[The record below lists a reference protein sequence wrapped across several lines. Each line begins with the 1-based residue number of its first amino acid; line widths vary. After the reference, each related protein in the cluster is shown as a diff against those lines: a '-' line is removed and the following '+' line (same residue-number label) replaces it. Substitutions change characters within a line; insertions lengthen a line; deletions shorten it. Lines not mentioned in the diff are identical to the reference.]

1 MPPSIPNYNL
11 GLLITLDIGLA
22 LLGLILTFVG
32 VWAILHEMSNIA
44 RIAERIDTRLRRD
57 FPNIGEELGD

>member
-1 MPPSIPNYNL
+1 MPPAIPNYDL

-22 LLGLILTFVG
+22 VLGLLATFVG

-44 RIAERIDTRLRRD
+44 RITERIDTRLRRD
-57 FPNIGEELGD
+57 FPNIGDELGD

>member
-1 MPPSIPNYNL
+1 MPPAIPNYDL

-22 LLGLILTFVG
+22 MITVLGMMIGF
-32 VWAILHEMSNIA
+32 WAIAKQNINIA
-44 RIAERIDTRLRRD
+44 RIAERIDARLRRD